1 MRDRKSKI
9 IRENIPLI
17 CWNNIITSNFA
28 KITPD
33 LDTALNKCE
42 EEFNEL
48 LEELNLN
55 NGHFESVHDIS
66 KDAIKEIL
74 DTFQA
79 YATLISF
86 IAAERGDFNEIL
98 SMWKRKQKQ
107 RLREYIGEDTTA
119 KNY

>member
-79 YATLISF
+79 LTPTLISF

-98 SMWKRKQKQ
+98 SMWKRN
-107 RLREYIGEDTTA
+107 
-119 KNY
+119 KNKD

>member
-9 IRENIPLI
+9 IREDIPLI
-17 CWNNIITSNFA
+17 CWNSVITSQFS
-28 KITPD
+28 KIVPD
-33 LDTALNKCE
+33 LDYALNKCE
-42 EEFNEL
+42 EEFDEL

-55 NGHFESVHDIS
+55 NGYFESVHDIS
-66 KDAIKEIL
+66 KDAIKEML
-74 DTFQA
+74 DTLQA

-107 RLREYIGEDTTA
+107 RLREYIGEDAA